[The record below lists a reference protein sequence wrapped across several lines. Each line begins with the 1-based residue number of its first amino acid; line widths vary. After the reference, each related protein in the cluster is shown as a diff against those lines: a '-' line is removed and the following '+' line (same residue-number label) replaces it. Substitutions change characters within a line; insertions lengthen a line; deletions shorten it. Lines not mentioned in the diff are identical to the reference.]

1 MKVLT
6 QKNVEFLHNSLI
18 KKFGGIS
25 GIRDVGAL
33 ESAIKSPFQTFDG
46 AELFKNIFEK
56 AARLGFGILQNHPF
70 LDGNKRTALHS
81 MLVFLLANDIEL
93 SYNDSEIVK
102 LVYDIAS
109 GKAGESELLEWILK
123 SDWDW

>member
-56 AARLGFGILQNHPF
+56 AACLGFGILQNHPF

-81 MLVFLLANDIEL
+81 MSVFLFANDIAL
-93 SYNDSEIVK
+93 SYNDNEVVE
-102 LVYDIAS
+102 LYFNIAS
-109 GKAGESELLEWILK
+109 GKLGEVELLEWILK
-123 SDWDW
+123 SVD